1 MFRTIY
7 NENNNFVKDN
17 INFIDIF
24 VKILYNRF
32 ISNIIND
39 YKIVN
44 SIEWFEKK
52 FYMLVKK

>member
-24 VKILYNRF
+24 VKILYNSF
-32 ISNIIND
+32 ISNVIND

-44 SIEWFEKK
+44 SIE
-52 FYMLVKK
+52 

>member
-24 VKILYNRF
+24 VKILYNSF

-44 SIEWFEKK
+44 SIE
-52 FYMLVKK
+52 